1 LFSIGTGRKQGA
13 LISPLERTPTTLLFS
28 LLPALFY
35 CLWRRP
41 EISRRIAHSQTTRI
55 DAQNCRKKE
64 NEQLIAEKQ
73 NKCGC
78 DVDSNELQHVPPA
91 NEYTTPSAI
100 FRISCFIFILRL
112 YIVRVIKCMNH
123 EVSGPPIR
131 VMVRIQSSSTLSDV
145 RPCKTGRSSRL
156 RLTTIPLF
164 LFSFYIVLC
173 LLIFKLSRVSTIQLA
188 AAVNSQIKRLIYN
201 DREKDQRDPPGQSFL
216 CFIKKLFGALDL
228 AWWRSGIN
236 NSSPVSFVYFVDLEI
251 ETTNRAL
258 LRLSTNDYSPH
269 LHIAGVAQLFWNGEF
284 NLRVVPLSLVYTLK
298 EKLKKYLSPEMCIS
312 GISLTHSWVFLHPT
326 SHSRPATES
335 GINLHV
341 ICIEGGPKQSI

>member
-173 LLIFKLSRVSTIQLA
+173 LLIFKLIRLSTIQLA

-228 AWWRSGIN
+228 A
-236 NSSPVSFVYFVDLEI
+236 
-251 ETTNRAL
+251 
-258 LRLSTNDYSPH
+258 
-269 LHIAGVAQLFWNGEF
+269 
-284 NLRVVPLSLVYTLK
+284 
-298 EKLKKYLSPEMCIS
+298 
-312 GISLTHSWVFLHPT
+312 
-326 SHSRPATES
+326 
-335 GINLHV
+335 
-341 ICIEGGPKQSI
+341 